1 MPVILMPLGV
11 LRGIMPVGLLLAAF
25 LLLTACAG
33 QQTWASDEAVSAA
46 RHVHGGAPELTLVTI
61 MHHRSGN
68 GHHTALFING
78 AERVLFDPAGS
89 WHLDAAPE
97 RNDVH
102 YGMTSAVGA
111 SFYLSHVRETHYAV
125 VQRLRVTPD
134 VAAQAMA
141 LAQQAGPVGPA
152 RCAISTSAL
161 LRALPGFEGISSN
174 WHPHRLMQDF
184 AQLPGVITVELHH
197 DDPDV
202 LRKAY
207 AAQQP
212 L

>member
-1 MPVILMPLGV
+1 MPVNVMPLG
-11 LRGIMPVGLLLAAF
+11 RRQGAIPAAF
-25 LLLTACAG
+25 LVFAFLFLTACGG
-33 QQTWASDEAVSAA
+33 QQIWASDEAVAAA

-61 MHHRSGN
+61 MHHQSGN

-102 YGMTSAVGA
+102 YGMTPAVGA
-111 SFYLSHVRETHYAV
+111 SFFLSHVRESHYAV

-141 LAQQAGPVGPA
+141 LVQQAGPVGSA
-152 RCAISTSAL
+152 RCAISTSGIL
-161 LRALPGFEGISSN
+161 QQLPGLEGISRN

-184 AQLPGVITVELHH
+184 AQLPGVTTVELHH
-197 DDPDV
+197 NDPDV

-207 AAQQP
+207 AVQQP

>member
-1 MPVILMPLGV
+1 MPVIRMPLGV
-11 LRGIMPVGLLLAAF
+11 LRGIVPVGVLLSA
-25 LLLTACAG
+25 LLFLTACAG

-61 MHHRSGN
+61 MHHQSGN

-89 WHLDAAPE
+89 WHLDIAPE
-97 RNDVH
+97 RNDLH
-102 YGMTSAVGA
+102 YGMTSSAGA
-111 SFYLSHVRETHYAV
+111 SFYLSHVRESHYAV

-152 RCAISTSAL
+152 RCAISTSGL
-161 LRALPGFEGISSN
+161 LQQLPGLGGISTN

-202 LRKAY
+202 LNKTY
-207 AAQQP
+207 QAQQP

>member
-1 MPVILMPLGV
+1 MAVNAMP
-11 LRGIMPVGLLLAAF
+11 LRGIRGIVPAGLLLAVF
-25 LLLTACAG
+25 LFLTACAG
-33 QQTWASDEAVSAA
+33 QQIWASDDAIAAA

-61 MHHRSGN
+61 MHHTSGN

-89 WHLDAAPE
+89 WHLDTIPE

-102 YGMTSAVGA
+102 YGMTSAAGA
-111 SFYLSHVRETHYAV
+111 SFYLSHVRESHYAV

-141 LAQQAGPVGPA
+141 LAQQGGPVGPA
-152 RCAISTSAL
+152 RCAISTSGL
-161 LRALPGFEGISSN
+161 LQQLPGLGDISRN

-184 AQLPGVITVELHH
+184 AQLPGVVTVELHH
-197 DDPDV
+197 DDPDL

-207 AAQQP
+207 QAQEP